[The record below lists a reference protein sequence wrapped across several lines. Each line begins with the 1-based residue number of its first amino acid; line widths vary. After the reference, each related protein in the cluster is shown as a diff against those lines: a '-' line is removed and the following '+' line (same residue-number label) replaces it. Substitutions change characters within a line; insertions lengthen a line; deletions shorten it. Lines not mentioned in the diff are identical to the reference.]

1 MPISQSLTVRHMSIP
16 FHNRRPLAA
25 AHAPHRPIITMA
37 DNHRRDRFGFGG
49 IGEAFLTINDTPVY
63 FSEDWNA
70 GIGGGL
76 WSTGLA
82 MAQYFE
88 RHADDVVDNL
98 KRLASVKKDPS
109 RRCNGSSAED
119 ENEYSDG
126 RGISALELGS
136 GNGFLS
142 VCLLTVSAHRGIP
155 LDKLVATD
163 VADHL
168 DLMARTLKA
177 NPHVWD
183 RLTILRAGDGVANEE
198 FDGRLSETRDN
209 NQQQPSSTKVFVAE
223 HLWGEFESTTSS
235 MQSDMSS
242 RKYDFIF
249 GSDLA
254 YRNSLHKPLISSL
267 VKFSHRHTLC
277 LIGVTMTDTQP
288 VFFDLLTEAGFRYEK
303 LADHLLEREF
313 RGSNFGII
321 AIQKR

>member
-1 MPISQSLTVRHMSIP
+1 
-16 FHNRRPLAA
+16 
-25 AHAPHRPIITMA
+25 MA
-37 DNHRRDRFGFGG
+37 DKHGG
-49 IGEAFLTINDTPVY
+49 IGEAFLTIHDTPVY

-82 MAQYFE
+82 MAKYFE
-88 RHADDVVDNL
+88 RHSDDVAVNL
-98 KRLASVKKDPS
+98 KRLASVRKDPS
-109 RRCNGSSAED
+109 RRCDGGGAED
-119 ENEYSDG
+119 EDEDSDG

-142 VCLLTVSAHRGIP
+142 VCLLAVAAHLGIP
-155 LDKLVATD
+155 LYELVATD
-163 VADHL
+163 MSDHL

-183 RLTILRAGDGVANEE
+183 RLTILRAGDNGVANEE
-198 FDGRLSETRDN
+198 FDGSLSETRRDN
-209 NQQQPSSTKVFVAE
+209 NQQQPRSTKVLVAE
-223 HLWGEFESTTSS
+223 HLWGEFEPATSS
-235 MQSDMSS
+235 MQSDIMTN

-321 AIQKR
+321 AIQKFA